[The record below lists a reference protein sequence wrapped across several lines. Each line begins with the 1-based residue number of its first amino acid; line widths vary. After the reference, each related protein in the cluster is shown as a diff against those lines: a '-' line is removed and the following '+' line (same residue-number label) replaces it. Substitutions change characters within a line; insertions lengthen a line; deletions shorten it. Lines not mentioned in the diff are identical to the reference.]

1 LKNKTNKPYLIFW
14 VIFAAIFGTSCEKE
28 KVVSKSELSPN
39 IIATVNGEVVDVE
52 SFKKD
57 LRLTSRKYRV
67 EDSKDHSEK
76 EILFLKLKTLNEII
90 QNTLFK
96 QEAKK
101 YKVSL
106 DPDEFQATMEI
117 IKTDYLD
124 DSFKKTFKIQ
134 SISQLE
140 WEDKL
145 KNSLI
150 LKNLINEQVNSKV
163 RVGEDASKKYFEE
176 HPEEFQKGE
185 QVKALHINVATE
197 EEARRLLKKIK
208 SRKAKFT
215 DMAVKHS
222 LGPESVE
229 GGNLGYFEAR
239 QMPAEFDGVFDLKLY
254 GTSDVIQTP
263 YGYHIFKVVDKKPAR
278 KMSYDESKKIIR
290 ENLLRK
296 KQEKAFKDWVVDLKN
311 KAIIKINY
319 EAIENV
325 E

>member
-1 LKNKTNKPYLIFW
+1 LKNKPYFIFL
-14 VIFAAIFGTSCEKE
+14 VIFAAIFETSCQKE
-28 KVVSKSELSPN
+28 EVVSKSGLGAD
-39 IIATVNGEVVDVE
+39 IIATVNKEVIYTE
-52 SFKKD
+52 GFKKE
-57 LRLTSRKYRV
+57 LRLTNRKYRV
-67 EDSKDHSEK
+67 VNSKDQSKK
-76 EILFLKLKTLNEII
+76 EVLFLKLKTLNEII

-101 YKVSL
+101 YKVSF
-106 DPDEFQATMEI
+106 DPDEFQAMMEI

-124 DSFKKTFKIQ
+124 DSFKKMFKIQ
-134 SISQLE
+134 SISQLD

-145 KNSLI
+145 KNSLV
-150 LKNLINEQVNSKV
+150 LKNLINKQVNSKV
-163 RVGEDASKKYFEE
+163 TVEEDASKKYFEE

-185 QVKALHINVATE
+185 QVKALHINVASE

-208 SRKAKFT
+208 SRKVKFT

-239 QMPAEFDGVFDLKLY
+239 QMPAEFDGVFNLKLY
-254 GTSDVIQTP
+254 KTSDVIQTP

-278 KMSYDESKKIIR
+278 KMNYEESKKIIR
-290 ENLLRK
+290 KNLLRK

>member
-1 LKNKTNKPYLIFW
+1 M
-14 VIFAAIFGTSCEKE
+14 VIFTAFLCISCQKE
-28 KVVSKSELSPN
+28 EVVSKSGLKPHVV
-39 IIATVNGEVVDVE
+39 ATVNGDIINVE
-52 SFKKD
+52 SFEKE

-67 EDSKDHSEK
+67 ENSADLSEK
-76 EILFLKLKTLNEII
+76 KILFLKLKTLNEMI
-90 QNTLFK
+90 QNVLFK

-106 DPDEFQATMEI
+106 DPKEFQATMEI

-134 SISQLE
+134 NISQLE

-145 KNSLI
+145 KSSLI
-150 LKNLINEQVNSKV
+150 LKNLINDQVNSKV
-163 RVGEDASKKYFEE
+163 AVGEDAAKKYFEE
-176 HPEEFQKGE
+176 HSAEFQKGN

-208 SRKAKFT
+208 SGKAKFT

-222 LGPESVE
+222 LGPEGVE

-254 GTSDVIQTP
+254 GISDVIQTP
-263 YGYHIFKVVDKKPAR
+263 YGFHILKVVDKKPAR
-278 KMSYDESKKIIR
+278 KMSYQESKKIIR
-290 ENLLRK
+290 KKLLRK
-296 KQEKAFKDWVVDLKN
+296 KQEEAFKDWVVDLKN

-319 EAIENV
+319 QAIENV

>member
-1 LKNKTNKPYLIFW
+1 
-14 VIFAAIFGTSCEKE
+14 
-28 KVVSKSELSPN
+28 
-39 IIATVNGEVVDVE
+39 
-52 SFKKD
+52 
-57 LRLTSRKYRV
+57 V
-67 EDSKDHSEK
+67 EDKNEHSEK
-76 EILFLKLKTLNEII
+76 EVLFLKLKTLNEII
-90 QNTLFK
+90 QNALFK

-101 YKVSL
+101 YKLSL
-106 DPDEFQATMEI
+106 DPDEFKTTMET

-124 DSFKKTFKIQ
+124 DSFQKTFKIQ

-163 RVGEDASKKYFEE
+163 TVGEDVSKKYFED

-208 SRKAKFT
+208 SRQAKFT

-263 YGYHIFKVVDKKPAR
+263 YGYHIFKVVDKRPAR
-278 KMSYDESKKIIR
+278 KMSYEESKKIIR
-290 ENLLRK
+290 EKLLRI
-296 KQEKAFKDWVVDLKN
+296 KQEEAFKDWVVDLKN
-311 KAIIKINY
+311 KAVIKINY

-325 E
+325 Q